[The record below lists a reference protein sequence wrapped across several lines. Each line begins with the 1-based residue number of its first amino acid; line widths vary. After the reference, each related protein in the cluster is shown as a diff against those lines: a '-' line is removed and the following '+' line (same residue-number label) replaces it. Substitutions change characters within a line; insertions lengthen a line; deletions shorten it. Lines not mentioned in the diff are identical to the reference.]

1 MSNGGGNAQRLGRQ
15 MLAEIVHRSV
25 RVQCGEK
32 STDTVFTRCLRMF
45 IPALTD
51 PDEKKPLP
59 CGWCARQTRH
69 AVPSIR
75 IESQLPQWNDKI
87 GSLSM
92 RFANNRVRAA
102 SKKNFICFTDKMPSR
117 DDSRLAAAHSP
128 KRRRTVS
135 MDIERRAS
143 LSHQTTRMDGD
154 DDDEKEEENARK
166 KVPSRDSSSEEG
178 CFQVGKVRKGKFNVD
193 FRFPVSPVQAFA
205 AALTTFNWTAKET

>member
-1 MSNGGGNAQRLGRQ
+1 MFGTESEEAKVPCDVYRCITR
-15 MLAEIVHRSV
+15 VHIHIYT
-25 RVQCGEK
+25 Q
-32 STDTVFTRCLRMF
+32 T
-45 IPALTD
+45 LTD
-51 PDEKKPLP
+51 PDEETPLP

-75 IESQLPQWNDKI
+75 IESQLPAWNEKI

-117 DDSRLAAAHSP
+117 DDSVLAAAHSP
-128 KRRRTVS
+128 RRRKTVEQG
-135 MDIERRAS
+135 IIRRAS
-143 LSHQTTRMDGD
+143 ISSLDLD
-154 DDDEKEEENARK
+154 EEEKQDEEDNKSSSSESPSKRK
-166 KVPSRDSSSEEG
+166 KIPSRDSPSEEG

-193 FRFPVSPVQAFA
+193 FRFPISPVQAFA